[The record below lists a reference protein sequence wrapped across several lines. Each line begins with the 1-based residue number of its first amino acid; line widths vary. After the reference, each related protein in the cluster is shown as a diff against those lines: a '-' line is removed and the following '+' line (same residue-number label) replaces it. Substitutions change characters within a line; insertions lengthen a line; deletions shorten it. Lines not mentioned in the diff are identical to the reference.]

1 MYFNSLPN
9 IRYPAPNGDQIIT
22 KDIFKRV
29 GLKRPNV
36 AHLALDNHYIMDGDT
51 PDILASKLY
60 NNTKYHWILL
70 MVNNIVNPYEEWP
83 RSDAELKEYVVTKYG
98 SNAANSTHHYSIVKI
113 EHTDALTIEVLTA
126 LDESTVLKEGLGDEP
141 ELIVDYD
148 ADRIADGS
156 IIPVTNFEYEYELN
170 QEKRQI
176 KVLRAEFVKT
186 FITQYKK
193 LATL

>member
-29 GLKRPNV
+29 GLRRANV
-36 AHLALDNHYIMDGDT
+36 AQLALDSHYIMDGDT
-51 PDILASKLY
+51 PDIVASKLY
-60 NNTKYHWILL
+60 NNTKYHWILFT
-70 MVNNIVNPYEEWP
+70 VNDIVNPYEEWP
-83 RSDAELKEYVVTKYG
+83 RSDAELKDFIATKYG
-98 SNAANSTHHYSIVKI
+98 SNAATSTHHYSI
-113 EHTDALTIEVLTA
+113 AN
-126 LDESTVLKEGLGDEP
+126 SEP

-148 ADRIADGS
+148 ATGIADGS
-156 IIPVTNFEYEYELN
+156 IIPVTNFNYEYELN

-176 KVLRAEFVKT
+176 KVLRPEFVKP